1 VNKTCLQCGA
11 ILPFGVS
18 ACRFCDSNYQAKVS
32 SRERAPL
39 LSRYDARTGADAG
52 EPCPGQ
58 AAIRLDIE
66 SQPAAPSETEMAECD
81 PSSTWRGELANR
93 VQAYRVR
100 RRKVAPD
107 ATQSRLPFAEPVRM
121 LKSLPTVR
129 AAAPLMSSTKTG
141 ATAVAVVDQPVMVR
155 ALELPEGLA
164 AEAAPAAIENDFSFT
179 IAIGRIAKERPA
191 DGRLLINVSAVEAEE
206 SKQELEPRREL
217 NERAHAGLYP
227 VAPMWD
233 RRIAAM
239 IDIACLLF
247 ACGGFLALFGSL
259 GGHLSL
265 SKLSAAV
272 CLTAL
277 AVVYFQYFALFTIF
291 GGTTPGMMLRN
302 LQVVSFT
309 GDEPT
314 PKQMLLR
321 SAGYMLSAA
330 PCLMGFVWAVWDED
344 GLTWHDRFSKTYLS
358 AAQTYAEVETHSA
371 VRPH

>member
-1 VNKTCLQCGA
+1 M
-11 ILPFGVS
+11 
-18 ACRFCDSNYQAKVS
+18 S
-32 SRERAPL
+32 SHERAPV
-39 LSRYDARTGADAG
+39 LSRHDVGINAAPG
-52 EPCPGQ
+52 ESRPEHD
-58 AAIRLDIE
+58 AIRLAIE
-66 SQPAAPSETEMAECD
+66 SEATELSAAEMAESD

-107 ATQSRLPFAEPVRM
+107 AMQSRLPFAEPF
-121 LKSLPTVR
+121 R
-129 AAAPLMSSTKTG
+129 AVKPAPASRISTSAMSSTNAY
-141 ATAVAVVDQPVMVR
+141 ATTVAIEDHPVTLGGLDTASGPIAVDETEAV
-155 ALELPEGLA
+155 
-164 AEAAPAAIENDFSFT
+164 ENDFSFT

-191 DGRLLINVSAVEAEE
+191 DGRVMIDVSAVQGEEAA
-206 SKQELEPRREL
+206 QEPRREL
-217 NERAHAGLYP
+217 TERAHAGLYP
-227 VAPMWD
+227 VAPMGD
-233 RRIAAM
+233 RRIAAI
-239 IDIACLLF
+239 IDVACLLF

-259 GGHLSL
+259 GGHFTL

-302 LQVVSFT
+302 LQVMSFT

-330 PCLMGFVWAVWDED
+330 PCLMGFLWAVWDED

-358 AAQTYAEVETHSA
+358 SAQTYAEIESHTA
-371 VRPH
+371 VHPH